1 MQGGQELTNTRRL
14 IDWIAQA
21 TRGQRGAPLRPPP
34 ATASPSFTRTTQA
47 ALLALP
53 PLLLASTTLAYRSG
67 ATRLGAKRG
76 YGAGFLFYWSVWGL
90 LVPLSVLGPQGL
102 RAVFREARPPL
113 GRRPWLGAA
122 CLVLPPLL
130 GFSYAFPRQ
139 LPRATARSVAL
150 SAGLALVN
158 ATTEELLWR
167 GLYTT
172 AFPNDVALGYVY
184 PAIGFAL
191 WHLAPQ
197 TVVPSD
203 YPGGALAFVGSAGL
217 WGLLYGWVAWQTRS
231 IRWTT
236 FSHVLLDFS
245 GLGGAYYLG
254 R

>member
-1 MQGGQELTNTRRL
+1 MTRLSRWLTWVTRSHHGTRL
-14 IDWIAQA
+14 W
-21 TRGQRGAPLRPPP
+21 PPP
-34 ATASPSFTRTTQA
+34 VMASSSFTRPKRA

-53 PLLLASTTLAYRSG
+53 PLLLASTTVAYRSS
-67 ATRLGAKRG
+67 ARCLGAKRG

-90 LVPLSVLGPQGL
+90 CVPLWALGPQKL
-102 RAVFREARPPL
+102 RAAFGESRSPL
-113 GRRPWLGAA
+113 GRRPWLGAT

-150 SAGLALVN
+150 SAGIAVVN
-158 ATTEELLWR
+158 ATTEEILWR

-172 AFPNDVALGYVY
+172 AFPTNVALGYVY
-184 PAIGFAL
+184 PTIGFAL

-197 TVVPSD
+197 TVVPSS

-236 FSHVLLDFS
+236 VSHVLLDFS
-245 GLGGAYYLG
+245 GLGGIYYLG
-254 R
+254 